1 MDDVNSLYQEGLVA
15 FASGNI
21 ELANDLLA
29 RAIETGD
36 ASAEVFAN
44 SGVIN
49 RELGNLEIARD
60 LLKIAIDR
68 VPDNSDFYYN
78 LALVFGD
85 LGEFIFA
92 ENNYQVAIS
101 INPNMTVAY
110 NNLGNIRKNNKDFEG
125 ALSCY
130 RQAIKIDPNYI
141 AAYKNLAD
149 LYETT
154 GDHTAAKSTY
164 NKAIYLRPDIGLRIR
179 EALVL
184 PVIIDSK
191 EQILECRNQLI
202 SKLDNLMSE
211 DLIVEDPINEVG
223 ATNFLLPYH
232 GLDDKEIQLKISEMY
247 LKVCP
252 FLTFEAPHVRS
263 WMAGLEGGIP
273 RIGFVSSFFHTHT
286 ISLLNKSLINGL
298 PKARFEVFIFS
309 FSEVEDSHSQG
320 FKTGGLKFISLPKR
334 IDEARQRIA
343 EAELDIL
350 YFTDIG
356 MEPLTYF
363 LGFAR
368 LAPVQ
373 CVTWGHPVTTG
384 LPNID
389 YFVSSHL
396 IEPENAQESYSEKL
410 LKLNPLPSCVTK
422 PIEFQNI
429 LKHERSDGQRIFCPQ
444 SLFKYHPDFDKIL
457 GKILR
462 ALPDASIQIIDG
474 SHPAWSDLLK
484 TRMLKQ
490 TYDVSDRIEI
500 LPRQNK
506 KEIADLMRTADVI
519 LDTPHFSGGMTTFES
534 LAAGTPVVTL
544 PGKFMRSR
552 VSFGIYK
559 QMNVMECVSKNP
571 EDYIEI
577 TKRLCLDIAFSKM
590 VKEKIKEGHRN
601 IFDNRTA
608 IDHHA
613 KFFEKVMF
621 EQ

>member
-1 MDDVNSLYQEGLVA
+1 MDKVKELYKKGISAL
-15 FASGNI
+15 ASGNT
-21 ELANDLLA
+21 DLA
-29 RAIETGD
+29 RIFLGWAIETGK
-36 ASAEVFAN
+36 ATPEIFAN

-49 RELGNLEIARD
+49 RKLGNLETALD
-60 LLKIAIDR
+60 LLRIAVDR
-68 VPDNSDFYYN
+68 EPENGNFHYN
-78 LALVFGD
+78 LALVYGD
-85 LGEFIFA
+85 LGQLDFA
-92 ENNYQVAIS
+92 ENHYKMAVGIIPGMVDAH
-101 INPNMTVAY
+101 
-110 NNLGNIRKNNKDFEG
+110 NNLGNINKRKKNVNG
-125 ALSCY
+125 AVFY
-130 RQAIKIDPNYI
+130 YKQAIKIDSSYI
-141 AAYKNLAD
+141 PAYKNLAD
-149 LYETT
+149 LYETS
-154 GDHTAAKSTY
+154 GDHLAAKSAY
-164 NKAIYLRPDIGLRIR
+164 CKAINLRPDIGLRIR

-184 PVIIDSK
+184 PVIVDSK

-202 SKLDNLMSE
+202 SKLDDLLSD
-211 DLIVEDPINEVG
+211 DLIVEDPIKEVG

-232 GLDDKEIQLKISEMY
+232 GLNDKEIQMKISEMY

-252 FLTFEAPHVRS
+252 SLTFEAPHVRG

-273 RIGFVSSFFHTHT
+273 RIGFVSSFFHDHT
-286 ISLLNKSLINGL
+286 ISMLNKSLINGL
-298 PKARFEVFIFS
+298 PNARFEVFIFS
-309 FSEVEDSHSQG
+309 FSEVNDSYTQD

-334 IDEARQRIA
+334 IDEAQQRIA
-343 EAELDIL
+343 KAELDIL

-363 LGFAR
+363 LGFSR

-389 YFVSSHL
+389 YFISSNL

-410 LKLNPLPSCVTK
+410 IKLNCLPSCVAK
-422 PIEFQNI
+422 PTEFKNI
-429 LKHERSDGQRIFCPQ
+429 LKQERSNGQRIFCPQ

-474 SHPAWSDLLK
+474 SHPSWSELLK
-484 TRMLKQ
+484 ARMLKQ

-500 LPRQNK
+500 LPRRNK
-506 KEIADLMRTADVI
+506 KEIADLMRAADVI

-552 VSFGIYK
+552 VSLGIYK
-559 QMNVMECVSKNP
+559 PMNMMDCVS
-571 EDYIEI
+571 EDTADYIEI
-577 TKRLCLDIAFSKM
+577 TKRLCLDSNFARM
-590 VKEKIKEGHRN
+590 VRTQINEGQLN
-601 IFDNRTA
+601 IFDNRTV
-608 IDHHA
+608 IDRHA

-621 EQ
+621 E